1 MSVAYCVDVR
11 VDVTAWYVHVA
22 SMEFRRREEANY
34 IGALKTLKDNDD
46 DVD

>member
-22 SMEFRRREEANY
+22 IYVTVGVYASHGIQKEGRS
-34 IGALKTLKDNDD
+34 
-46 DVD
+46 